1 MLKTQCQIS
10 NNTQFRFV
18 TKSYN
23 IGIIQKIMYI
33 LLLVQHM
40 DKNFKISIYFC
51 IKKNVKLVDFSNSSC
66 LGHKIGFYLKY
77 SKKQKH

>member
-1 MLKTQCQIS
+1 MPSSLLLAILHFPSMLETQCQIS
-10 NNTQFRFV
+10 NNTQFCFV

-40 DKNFKISIYFC
+40 DKNLKISFYFVL
-51 IKKNVKLVDFSNSSC
+51 KK
-66 LGHKIGFYLKY
+66 HKVG
-77 SKKQKH
+77 